1 LENIEKERHSS
12 WLENFYDLIVAI
24 VVFQLSTNLNHN
36 VTAYGFLGFVA
47 LFIPVWWS
55 WMGVTFYNS
64 RFETDDLTHRLLTLS
79 QIAAAAFMAVCV
91 PGGLDKNSAGFAI
104 SYASIRGILVIEYLR
119 TGRHVPSTHT
129 IIRPYSIGFS
139 IAAGIWLASA
149 FVPPPFRYI
158 LWIVG
163 LVIDIA
169 TPTLFTLRTSATFAP
184 NIFHLP
190 ERFGIFTII
199 VLGISILAV
208 VDGISNHHWTTPSIL
223 DAALGLGIAFSLW
236 WTYFDSVDGSE
247 VRAFYTQRKVGIYIC
262 WLYIHLPLLI
272 GFTALGVAIEH
283 SVLSYQYQPLPEA
296 DKWLM
301 CISVAL
307 CLSALGIINITS
319 EKTKFTP
326 TVSVG
331 RRFTMSLYALIAAS
345 IIIFI
350 AIVEGGLLP
359 VYLMSIMAAAC
370 GGQVILDIRRHPHHR
385 LFRL

>member
-1 LENIEKERHSS
+1 
-12 WLENFYDLIVAI
+12 
-24 VVFQLSTNLNHN
+24 
-36 VTAYGFLGFVA
+36 
-47 LFIPVWWS
+47 
-55 WMGVTFYNS
+55 
-64 RFETDDLTHRLLTLS
+64 
-79 QIAAAAFMAVCV
+79 
-91 PGGLDKNSAGFAI
+91 
-104 SYASIRGILVIEYLR
+104 
-119 TGRHVPSTHT
+119 
-129 IIRPYSIGFS
+129 
-139 IAAGIWLASA
+139 
-149 FVPPPFRYI
+149 
-158 LWIVG
+158 LWIIG

-169 TPTLFTLRTSATFAP
+169 TPTIFTMQTSAAFAP

-190 ERFGIFTII
+190 ERFGTFTII

-223 DAALGLGIAFSLW
+223 DTALGLGIAFSLW

-247 VRAFYTQRKVGIYIC
+247 VRAFYIQRKVGIYIC

-283 SVLSYQYQPLPEA
+283 SVLSNQFQPLPEA

-326 TVSVG
+326 TVSLG

-345 IIIFI
+345 IIIVI
-350 AIVEGGLLP
+350 AIVEVGLLP